1 MSKTRTEF
9 LDACMRGA
17 NAVTPDCYPST
28 PAEGLAAMMPH
39 FTDVDAD
46 TKASG
51 ASIFRDAKLR
61 AKLLENR

>member
-1 MSKTRTEF
+1 MKQTRTEF
-9 LDACMRGA
+9 LDACLRGA
-17 NAVTPDCYPST
+17 NATTPDCYPNT

-51 ASIFRDAKLR
+51 VSIFSDAKLR
-61 AKLLENR
+61 TKLLENR